1 MYQAKRTRS
10 GYAVYSPEYDKHSP
24 GRLSLMGELRDALQG
39 DALVLHY
46 QPQVSL
52 PSGTVTAVEALIRW
66 QHPRHGLMPPDEFLT
81 IAEETGL
88 IVGVSEWAL
97 NAALQQSG
105 SGEGGFDL
113 PVAVNVSM
121 QNLQDENLTAL
132 IVTLLE
138 RHRVR
143 PEMLKV
149 EVTEIAVMADP
160 PRSAEIFAQLHA
172 MEVKI
177 SIDDFGNG
185 YSSLAYLKQ
194 LPIDEL
200 KIDRSFVIGISPS
213 AEETAIVRSAIEIGH
228 SLGLAVIAEGV
239 ETQTAFDIL
248 AELGCDAVQGY
259 LITRPL
265 PARQLGRWLAAGWA
279 PRAHDLIP

>member
-1 MYQAKRTRS
+1 
-10 GYAVYSPEYDKHSP
+10 
-24 GRLSLMGELRDALQG
+24 
-39 DALVLHY
+39 
-46 QPQVSL
+46 
-52 PSGTVTAVEALIRW
+52 
-66 QHPRHGLMPPDEFLT
+66 
-81 IAEETGL
+81 
-88 IVGVSEWAL
+88 
-97 NAALQQSG
+97 
-105 SGEGGFDL
+105 
-113 PVAVNVSM
+113 M